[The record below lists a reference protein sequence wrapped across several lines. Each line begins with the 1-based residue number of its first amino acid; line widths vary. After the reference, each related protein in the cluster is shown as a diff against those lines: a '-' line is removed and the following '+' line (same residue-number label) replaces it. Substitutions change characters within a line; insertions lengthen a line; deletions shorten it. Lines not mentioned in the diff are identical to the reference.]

1 MSIQGR
7 DIPLVL
13 LRPRHERKI
22 SQREYDRIRVSIL
35 AVGLIEPLL
44 VFPENDYY
52 IILNGHQRYRIL
64 LELGVETAPC
74 IFAREKESF
83 TSNRMVNRLSPLQ
96 ESRMIK
102 KSLDELDE
110 KTIANA
116 LGITHI
122 AHRLNT
128 ALLKRLHPKVAAA
141 FDGGMIKKACV
152 LELAYVIPKRQE
164 EILRSMENYKDYSV
178 PFARSL
184 VLKTPQ
190 HARAKDRTGV
200 RNPWARHEQR
210 KSDLLKK
217 LTDAEEKH
225 DFYTTLYRQYSINL
239 LKLVIYARQ
248 LLSKERIA
256 AYLRDSHPEIL
267 ATFREI
273 VTNAEGNTDA

>member
-1 MSIQGR
+1 MIVPGR

-22 SQREYDRIRVSIL
+22 SKREYERIRASIL

-44 VFPENDYY
+44 VFPEDDYY

-64 LELGVETAPC
+64 LELGVETVPC
-74 IFAREKESF
+74 IFAPEKESF

-110 KTIANA
+110 KTIATA

-122 AHRLNT
+122 AHRLNAT
-128 ALLKRLHPKVAAA
+128 LLKQLHPTIAAA
-141 FDGGMIKKACV
+141 FDAETINKACV
-152 LELAYVIPKRQE
+152 LELSYVTPKRQE
-164 EILRSMENYKDYSV
+164 EILRTMENYKDYSV

-190 HARAKDRTGV
+190 HARAKNRTGV
-200 RNPWARHEQR
+200 KNPWARSEQR

-217 LTDAEEKH
+217 LADAEEKH

-239 LKLVIYARQ
+239 LKLVIYVR
-248 LLSKERIA
+248 LLVTKERIA
-256 AYLRDSHPEIL
+256 AYLRESHPDIL
-267 ATFREI
+267 ATFQEI
-273 VTNAEGNTDA
+273 ITNAEG